1 MCFLHNKGVS
11 GQQSLAGP
19 FFDNRQ
25 MLAINASCSFNV
37 LFYYYRLVLVLQL
50 PMELRKTIEHL
61 IWDSGKGWIIDERH
75 QY

>member
-11 GQQSLAGP
+11 GHQSLAGP
-19 FFDNRQ
+19 SFFDNRQ

-37 LFYYYRLVLVLQL
+37 WFYYSSRLVLVLQL

-61 IWDSGKGWIIDERH
+61 IWDSGKG
-75 QY
+75 